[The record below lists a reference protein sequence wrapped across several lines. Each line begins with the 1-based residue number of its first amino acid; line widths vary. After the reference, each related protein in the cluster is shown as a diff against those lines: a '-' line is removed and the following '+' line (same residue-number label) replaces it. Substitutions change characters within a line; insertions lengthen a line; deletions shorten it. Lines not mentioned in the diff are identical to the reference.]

1 MQQEQSDNEQ
11 CSRSSQIMNMSRS
24 SRIMNSVPTVWLQ
37 NSKPRFV
44 SACLAPASQSKA
56 DPRADSKVVPLVSGE
71 TATVVEVDADA
82 MALNKRDKSAMLPWW
97 SSQPK
102 KHGKGKGKACHSE
115 GSSEQSFSIA
125 HTMGPRKEGPTR
137 AAYLGLTPGARS
149 ILGSKGILRNRCT

>member
-1 MQQEQSDNEQ
+1 M
-11 CSRSSQIMNMSRS
+11 
-24 SRIMNSVPTVWLQ
+24 
-37 NSKPRFV
+37 
-44 SACLAPASQSKA
+44 
-56 DPRADSKVVPLVSGE
+56 SGE

-82 MALNKRDKSAMLPWW
+82 MALNKTDKSAMLPWW

-115 GSSEQSFSIA
+115 GSSEQSLSIA
-125 HTMGPRKEGPTR
+125 HTMGPRKEGPPR

>member
-1 MQQEQSDNEQ
+1 MKTSEQKQ
-11 CSRSSQIMNMSRS
+11 CSFRNGRDS
-24 SRIMNSVPTVWLQ
+24 
-37 NSKPRFV
+37 
-44 SACLAPASQSKA
+44 
-56 DPRADSKVVPLVSGE
+56 PRARIPVHLWITACPQSGCKTQSLVLPRLAWHQHLRAKPTPEQTVSGE

-82 MALNKRDKSAMLPWW
+82 MALNKTEKSAMHPWW

-115 GSSEQSFSIA
+115 GSSEQSLSIA